1 MCEICLGQACHALR
15 RRGQALSQG
24 PAVLTGPSGGAPHRW
39 WGFCTIRSLPSACRR
54 RVAPLMV
61 QFPRLVVWSRFEVV
75 SRPTCRPPRRK
86 TPTMGSRG
94 RGRLRWQH
102 NDAWPRASLAHSPL
116 RCERD
121 PAIACANQLFRT
133 STRYSVSGRGC
144 PRSHQRVNVRMRRP
158 RRGLAGP
165 RARRGAQ
172 AASAPRR
179 TAPLTLSVRT
189 RPSVRPHVRP
199 HAGHVGVFMPPR

>member
-1 MCEICLGQACHALR
+1 MTYSNIEFAPLELQRFWGISKNDRDKLRAKSIWRWCRCHPRVPQPTCPAAHVPRSQALR
-15 RRGQALSQG
+15 PLQH
-24 PAVLTGPSGGAPHRW
+24 PPHR

-75 SRPTCRPPRRK
+75 SRPKCRPPRRK

-116 RCERD
+116 RCERE

-133 STRYSVSGRGC
+133 LTRYSVSGRGC
-144 PRSHQRVNVRMRRP
+144 PRSY
-158 RRGLAGP
+158 
-165 RARRGAQ
+165 
-172 AASAPRR
+172 
-179 TAPLTLSVRT
+179 
-189 RPSVRPHVRP
+189 
-199 HAGHVGVFMPPR
+199 